1 MPTDLHYLTL
11 TEAVSAIKNG
21 ELSPVDFV
29 KALLKRIENIDP
41 QLKAFI
47 TVNAEDALTEARKIE
62 GDISKGRELGILC
75 GIPFA
80 IKDIIDVSGSSTTAN
95 SKLLLN
101 NLAENDATV
110 VKNLRKA
117 GGICIGKTITHE
129 FAHGG
134 PALDIPFGPA
144 RNPWSLSR
152 VTGGSSAGSG
162 SAVASGM
169 VPAAIGTDTGGSIR
183 TPAGLCGIV
192 GLKPTYGLVSR
203 HGVIPNSFSF
213 DHVGPMAWTVEDCAI
228 LLQAI
233 AGFDLND
240 PASANVNVPRYQDA
254 LVPDLKGVRI
264 GVVSNFFEEDFPT
277 KDIQR
282 QAISNSLE
290 VFKSLGADI
299 KSTRLR
305 SLQEYR
311 DVKLVIAESETFS
324 VHASNLSS
332 KLNMYGADFR
342 RRVLPACLFT
352 AVDYVNAQRAR
363 RRMQAEINKIYENFD
378 VLFTLGAGPAAE
390 IEDHGLSSPWASKM
404 LTTPFNLFGGP
415 AISICNG
422 FDNDGLPLSMQLAAR
437 VFDEIN
443 ILRVAYAYEQATSWR
458 KNRPFSD
465 TNIIAPKIN
474 PKYKGVQVSELN
486 EDIGSRSEKL
496 AIEAGLELRGEH
508 LAEFFE
514 GVPYVLDIKE
524 RLEREF
530 SYIEEPSNSLVLR

>member
-1 MPTDLHYLTL
+1 M
-11 TEAVSAIKNG
+11 SIKNG
-21 ELSPVDFV
+21 ELSPVDYV
-29 KALLKRIENIDP
+29 EALLNRIACTDP

-47 TVNAEDALTEARKIE
+47 TVTAEHALNEAKKLE
-62 GDISKGRELGILC
+62 KEISGGREPGILC

-80 IKDIIDVSGSSTTAN
+80 IKDIIDVSGFPTTAN
-95 SKLLLN
+95 SKLLIN
-101 NLAENDATV
+101 NLAEKDATV
-110 VKNLRKA
+110 VKKLRDA

-134 PALDIPFGPA
+134 PALDVPFGPA
-144 RNPWSLSR
+144 RNPWSVSR

-213 DHVGPMAWTVEDCAI
+213 DHIGPMTWTVEDCAL

-233 AGFDLND
+233 AGFDSKD
-240 PASANVNVPRYQDA
+240 PASANVKIPNYQDA

-264 GVVSNFFEEDFPT
+264 GVVNNFFEDDFPT
-277 KDIQR
+277 NDIQR
-282 QAISNSLE
+282 RAISRSLE
-290 VFKSLGADI
+290 VLKDLGARV
-299 KSTRLR
+299 KTTRLR

-311 DVKLVIAESETFS
+311 DVKLVIAETETFS
-324 VHASNLSS
+324 IHASNLASN
-332 KLNMYGADFR
+332 LNMYGADFR

-352 AVDYVNAQRAR
+352 AIDYVNAQRAR
-363 RRMQAEINKIYENFD
+363 RRMQAEINRIYENVD
-378 VLFTLGAGPAAE
+378 VLLTLGAGPAAE
-390 IEDHGLSSPWASKM
+390 IEDHGLNSPWASKM

-422 FDNDGLPLSMQLAAR
+422 FDNDGLPISMQLAAR
-437 VFDEIN
+437 VFDETN
-443 ILRVAYAYEQATSWR
+443 ILKVAYAYEQATSWR
-458 KNRPFSD
+458 KTRPFSD

-474 PKYKGVQVSELN
+474 PKYKGVQLPELN
-486 EDIGSRSEKL
+486 EDIRSRSEKL
-496 AIEAGLELRGEH
+496 AIEAGLDLRGEH

-514 GVPYVLDIKE
+514 GVPYVLGIKE

-530 SYIEEPSNSLVLR
+530 SYIEEPSNSLVLK